1 MEAGQVEGVDLQKY
15 KVRGGVE
22 QRVGFV
28 LIASL
33 VWVCWR
39 RGPVPGLAAGGVSTG
54 KNTGWGMVLAS

>member
-1 MEAGQVEGVDLQKY
+1 MDLQKY
-15 KVRGGVE
+15 KVKGGVG

-33 VWVCWR
+33 VWVCCR

-54 KNTGWGMVLAS
+54 KNTGWGMALAS

>member
-1 MEAGQVEGVDLQKY
+1 MDLQKY
-15 KVRGGVE
+15 KARGGVE